1 MIIWPAHKSV
11 KSNHSKVIAARFLCL
26 IDRLY
31 MKKIICLLILG
42 LMPVC
47 AHAQEATPEPESP
60 WILAPTVSSDPK
72 LGTSLGL
79 VGGYLYSFDAESTQS
94 MFMAGIHFVIA
105 MIWQGGLVV
114 MVNKAKELLSSDTFL
129 KAVEGATG
137 AVLIGL
143 GVKLLVDES

>member
-1 MIIWPAHKSV
+1 
-11 KSNHSKVIAARFLCL
+11 
-26 IDRLY
+26 

-79 VGGYLYSFDAESTQS
+79 VGGYLYSFDAGSTQS
-94 MFMAGIHFVIA
+94 MFMAGGNYSDNESRVLGVFGQMFFDSAPQWARDTEIVDIF
-105 MIWQGGLVV
+105 W
-114 MVNKAKELLSSDTFL
+114 LLSILALQDAPRWTF
-129 KAVEGATG
+129 VFGQTDCPQGASF
-137 AVLIGL
+137 V
-143 GVKLLVDES
+143 